1 MALQIKGKFIV
12 DDAVDGDKILLK
24 SGQSLKVK
32 KADNSIVDI
41 VKLDEATG
49 RVLGG
54 PNNDALAKKSEVDA
68 IETGAGLSS
77 EGAYVPDSSTEY
89 LDNATSLADADKK
102 LDAAI
107 KAIWDARNANNGFA
121 GLDGNGKVSSSQLPK
136 IALTS
141 VTVVA
146 SIAARDALSDQE
158 EGDVVKVTDAGNG
171 LPKTYIKTTT
181 GWIEVESGSDV
192 DTVNGYTGTVVLDAA
207 DIKMDGSAVTVET
220 RIGNLV
226 SLSGVAADSASLGS
240 FTGSTIADSRTVKA
254 ALQDLETAHESVL
267 DKIDDLVTL
276 SGVAANAENLGS
288 FTGSTIADS
297 RTVKAAL
304 QDLETAHEAHLNDSV
319 DAHDASAISVVAVN
333 GNVTVQAVLEDHE
346 SRVVA
351 IEGRLHRKMKFT
363 LAAQDIT
370 NGYINL
376 AHEAMANSIVASV
389 GRLMIHEGAGEDFTV
404 SVVSNVTRIT
414 FTGNLVDPSEEKL
427 EAGDII
433 YVKYMNV

>member
-24 SGQSLKVK
+24 SGQSLKIK

-54 PNNDALAKKSEVDA
+54 PSNDALAKKSEVDA

-77 EGAYVPDSSTEY
+77 EGAYVADSSTEY

-121 GLDGNGKVSSSQLPK
+121 GLDGNGKVPSSQLPK

-254 ALQDLETAHESVL
+254 ALQDLETAHESAL
-267 DKIDDLVTL
+267 DKVDDLVTL

-297 RTVKAAL
+297 RTVKDAL
-304 QDLETAHEAHLNDSV
+304 QDLETAHEDHLNDSV

-346 SRVVA
+346 NRVDEIA
-351 IEGRLHRKMKFT
+351 GR
-363 LAAQDIT
+363 
-370 NGYINL
+370 
-376 AHEAMANSIVASV
+376 
-389 GRLMIHEGAGEDFTV
+389 
-404 SVVSNVTRIT
+404 
-414 FTGNLVDPSEEKL
+414 
-427 EAGDII
+427 
-433 YVKYMNV
+433 